1 MGTNPIFFK
10 GEVMELLTVAVMEL
24 FIIAVCMLI
33 ILHIYKVVKELRY
46 QIKELRYQIARMDQ
60 DISFFHIQ
68 IENLTNRKS

>member
-46 QIKELRYQIARMDQ
+46 QIARMDQ